1 MAVTS
6 LQICQQALV
15 VIGAQPL
22 TSFDDGTTEA
32 IACLNLYENTARDEL
47 SQYRWRFASNQVQLS
62 RLVDVPSAKWDAAYQ
77 LPPECLAITTVYV
90 NDIPIDFDRY
100 EDNVFCNAEATEVV
114 ILEGTFRIDEQ
125 YWPPYFVQ
133 MMVYRIASQLAHSIA
148 AQTDT
153 SQMLDQ
159 MAVRHSRFARNR
171 DAQGRTAPK
180 IDTSRL
186 INTRFRNSSVR

>member
-15 VIGAQPL
+15 LIGAQPL
-22 TSFDDGTTEA
+22 TSFDDGTTES
-32 IACLNLYENTARDEL
+32 IACVNLYENAVRDEL
-47 SQYRWRFASNQVQLS
+47 SQYRWRFASNQLQLS
-62 RLVDVPSAKWDAAYQ
+62 RLVDVPSAKWEAAYQ
-77 LPPECLAITTVYV
+77 LPPECLSISTVFV

-100 EDNVFCNAEATEVV
+100 EDNVFCNASESDIV
-114 ILEGTFRIDEQ
+114 ILEGTFRVDEQ
-125 YWPPYFVQ
+125 FWPAYFVQ
-133 MMVYRIASQLAHSIA
+133 MIVYRIASQLAHSIA
-148 AQTDT
+148 AQIDT
-153 SQMLDQ
+153 SDLLDQ
-159 MAVRHSRFARNR
+159 RAMRHGRMSRNR

>member
-15 VIGAQPL
+15 VIGAQPIA
-22 TSFDDGTTEA
+22 SFDDGTTES
-32 IACLNLYENTARDEL
+32 IACSNLYENTVRDEL
-47 SQYRWRFASNQVQLS
+47 SQYRWRFATNQVQLS
-62 RLVDVPSAKWDAAYQ
+62 RLVDFPSAKWKAAYQ
-77 LPPECLAITTVYV
+77 LPPGCLAVATVFV
-90 NDIPIDFDRY
+90 NDIPTDFDRY
-100 EDNVFCNAEATEVV
+100 EDNIFCNALESDVV
-114 ILEGTFRIDEQ
+114 ILEGTFYVDEQ
-125 YWPPYFVQ
+125 FWPPYFVQ
-133 MMVYRIASQLAHSIA
+133 MIVYRIASQLAHSIA

-159 MAVRHSRFARNR
+159 MAIRHSRLARNR

>member
-22 TSFDDGTTEA
+22 TSFDDGTTES
-32 IACLNLYENTARDEL
+32 IACSNLYENTVRDEL

-77 LPPECLAITTVYV
+77 LPPECLAITTVFT
-90 NDIPIDFDRY
+90 NDAPIDFDRY
-100 EDNVFCNAEATEVV
+100 EDNIFCNASTNDVV
-114 ILEGTFRIDEQ
+114 ILEGTFRVNEQ
-125 YWPPYFVQ
+125 FWPPYFVQ
-133 MMVYRIASQLAHSIA
+133 MIVYRIASQLAHSIA
-148 AQTDT
+148 AQVDT
-153 SQMLDQ
+153 ADYLDKI
-159 MAVRHSRFARNR
+159 AIRHSRLARNR

>member
-1 MAVTS
+1 MAISS

-22 TSFDDGTTEA
+22 TSFDDGTTES
-32 IACLNLYENTARDEL
+32 IACSNLYENTARDEL

-100 EDNVFCNAEATEVV
+100 EDNVFCNAEVSDVV

-133 MMVYRIASQLAHSIA
+133 MMVYRIASQLAHSIV

>member
-1 MAVTS
+1 MHISS

-15 VIGAQPL
+15 LIGAQPL
-22 TSFDDGTTEA
+22 TSFDDGTTES
-32 IACLNLYENTARDEL
+32 IACSNLYENTARDEL
-47 SQYRWRFASNQVQLS
+47 GQYRWRFASNQVQLS
-62 RLVDVPSAKWDAAYQ
+62 RLVDVPSAKWEAAYQ
-77 LPPECLAITTVYV
+77 LPPECLSISTVYV

-100 EDNVFCNAEATEVV
+100 EDNVFCNAEVEDVV
-114 ILEGTFRIDEQ
+114 ILEGTFRVDEQ
-125 YWPPYFVQ
+125 FWPPYFVQ

-148 AQTDT
+148 AQVDT
-153 SQMLDQ
+153 SDLLDQ
-159 MAVRHSRFARNR
+159 RAMRHARMARNR